1 MREARTTKKISK
13 DMKELSN
20 TINQQDLIDIY
31 RTLYSTTA
39 GYIFFSS
46 AHKTYTKRDHILGH
60 KTKSIFFL
68 RIEIK

>member
-31 RTLYSTTA
+31 RIIPTDEEKSLS
-39 GYIFFSS
+39 
-46 AHKTYTKRDHILGH
+46 KQ
-60 KTKSIFFL
+60 KSISIYDKPL
-68 RIEIK
+68 KK